1 MTSRLSLFRRGLF
14 VAMLLLVAFV
24 TANAK
29 ALIPFGVIEQKPY
42 TAQFYYA
49 TNASGDAPGDDWMNS
64 DFNDYDW
71 GTVTLPIVNGTLS
84 YSNTTWSI
92 ENTTYWVRCHFTPTA
107 EDLTKFLY
115 LYFAFD
121 NVGEAYV
128 NGVQVYSNT
137 AAQNYVI
144 KALSDEAKAAMKAG
158 QDNVLAVK
166 VRDNGGTRYMDFG
179 LYASDFN
186 DAVTRSDVPLT
197 WQNDADNPWTVEGYT
212 IIRRDNNK
220 SYYDSWLTMNYTS
233 TYRTELS
240 FEWLYDYQA
249 AGQLYI
255 DGVFVENC
263 GTGHTYYYFG
273 NRHFFLEPGEH
284 VIQFRD
290 TVAGR
295 NASKHFE
302 IRNIKVK
309 EITPIGESSAISAN
323 SQPLTFTNNSAAPW
337 TIEDGYIE
345 HKTWGQNPN
354 SASLFTTFTLSET
367 LNFSFDYMINPD
379 RYIGSSS
386 GNSSNYHRLNVYLNG
401 VLLNGYGASNS
412 TYITYSM
419 VLEPGEYTVELQDTA
434 WRSEDYYVRLKN
446 IELSNNWISV
456 DLATPGTLGYE
467 ALYTPGVNV
476 LNDVEFLKVKGKMN
490 DADWAD
496 IKNMQNLKAL
506 DLSEAVT
513 GAVPDYAFDG
523 LTTLGSVILPETA
536 TSIGQYAFRGTNL
549 KRINIPAAV
558 TEIKQYAFHSTPVMY
573 VTFAEGSQLKAIR
586 RHAFSSCTL
595 LQEIDLPEQLEI
607 IEWAAFEG
615 CNLMKSVTMGDAVTT
630 IEYYAFKN
638 NTSLESIRFSDNIE
652 EIMPQVCC
660 YDRALKQ
667 VHLPANLKR
676 LDYEAFYETSSL
688 KEIEFPD
695 NLVQIEYSAFNY
707 SSIEFV
713 KLPINLQIL
722 GEDAFSNNS
731 SLKKIELPS
740 YLSADGYTSH
750 RDYGGSIWGEYY
762 GRASGYRN
770 NFRSCPNI
778 EEIVMRSA
786 TPPEVPADPFAGSR
800 DKTVVT
806 LVVPSFA
813 VVNYKLD
820 TYWKQ
825 FGSII
830 EGDDVDYWKITSPL
844 MLTNNRRMQGKPDVD
859 LYYNGQ
865 LTVGGAA
872 PMTMKDFNMFF
883 SEDNPGRLLNTC
895 DDVTADNITTR
906 FSVAA
911 NRWYFIT
918 PVHDVNL
925 SDVTVTNDA
934 SYVFRYY
941 DAANRA
947 ANGTTGNNSWKNVD
961 TGKLL
966 AGQGYIFQ
974 CNKECMITL
983 PAGENGGAQLFTTN
997 DVTTNLATNE
1007 ATVTANRSWNYVG
1020 NPYPCYYDIYYMDF
1034 TAPITVWTGSTYKA
1048 YSIAD
1053 DEFVLRPMQSFFVQ
1067 KPDAVDKIVFK
1078 KEGRQLLSTVSSH
1091 VAAGAKGSAPQANAV
1106 GVRSVYDIVIAKA
1119 NENEDCDQTRVVLN
1133 ENANMGY
1140 EVECDASK
1148 FMSMNTGV
1156 PQIMTTDADGN
1167 HYAINERP
1175 VQNGTVTIGYYTG
1188 EPGEYV
1194 ISLKRGEG
1202 TVTLT
1207 DNETGETTDLAKQAY
1222 TFQTNETDGVNSTRF
1237 TLTFGSV
1244 ATSIVG
1250 LDSVVTD
1257 NETATYDLQ
1266 GRRVNVVKQG
1276 IYIQHSPKGRLQGK
1290 NGRKVVK

>member
-107 EDLTKFLY
+107 DDLTKFLY

-144 KALSDEAKAAMKAG
+144 KALSDEAKAALKAG
-158 QDNVLAVK
+158 EDNVLAVK

-179 LYASDFN
+179 LYASDFQDAVARADVPVTFVN
-186 DAVTRSDVPLT
+186 DAEHSWGVKGYNAVK
-197 WQNDADNPWTVEGYT
+197 DAEAVY
-212 IIRRDNNK
+212 
-220 SYYDSWLTMNYTS
+220 SQYVSWFKMNYTS
-233 TYRTELS
+233 AYRTEIT
-240 FEWLYDYQA
+240 FDWATYGHWLWV
-249 AGQLYI
+249 YI
-255 DGVFVENC
+255 DGVKVGECSSSSYTTASRFYV
-263 GTGHTYYYFG
+263 
-273 NRHFFLEPGEH
+273 EPGEH
-284 VIQFRD
+284 TIAFRD
-290 TVAGR
+290 TTGSDRSNYWSGV
-295 NASKHFE
+295 K
-302 IRNIKVK
+302 NISVK
-309 EITPIGESSAISAN
+309 EITPLETVVLSDKSK
-323 SQPLTFTNNSAAPW
+323 PLTFVNNDNTPW
-337 TIEDGYIE
+337 TIEDGFIQWRN
-345 HKTWGQNPN
+345 WGK
-354 SASLFTTFTLSET
+354 SYSGSKIATTFTVDKTSKLQ
-367 LNFSFDYMINPD
+367 FDYVTYRDDGNT
-379 RYIGSSS
+379 RYD
-386 GNSSNYHRLNVYLNG
+386 GNQNLIVYLNG
-401 VLLNGYGASNS
+401 IKQNTYYGVRDY
-412 TYITYSM
+412 TTWVIG
-419 VLEPGEYTVELQDTA
+419 LEPGDYTLEIEDTVYNDGA
-434 WRSEDYYVRLKN
+434 WFTSKIKN
-446 IELSNNWISV
+446 FELSNNWISV
-456 DLATPGTLGYE
+456 ELATPGTLGYE
-467 ALYTPGVNV
+467 ALYTPGIDV
-476 LNDVEFLKVKGKMN
+476 LNDVEFLKVTGKMN
-490 DADWAD
+490 DADWTD

-506 DLSEAVT
+506 DLSEAVID
-513 GAVPDYAFDG
+513 VIPDYAFDG
-523 LTTLGSVILPETA
+523 KTLLNSVILPEGI
-536 TSIGQYAFRGTNL
+536 TSIGTYAFRGTNIR
-549 KRINIPAAV
+549 RINIPTTV
-558 TEIKQYAFHSTPVMY
+558 TIIKDRAFLETPIMHVSF
-573 VTFAEGSQLKAIR
+573 TEGSQLNEIAAY
-586 RHAFSSCTL
+586 AFYSCKL
-595 LQEIDLPEQLEI
+595 LQEMDFPLSLEKI
-607 IEWAAFEG
+607 GEGAFEY
-615 CNLMKSVTMGDAVTT
+615 CELMKSVTMSDNVTY
-630 IEYYAFKN
+630 IERYAFAYDAA
-638 NTSLESIRFSDNIE
+638 LQSIHFSDNMT
-652 EIMPQVCC
+652 EIRQQLCRDC
-660 YDRALKQ
+660 TSLTE
-667 VHLPANLKR
+667 VHLPANLKHIYR
-676 LDYEAFYETSSL
+676 LAFYNNNKL
-688 KEIEFPD
+688 ARIEFPAS
-695 NLVQIEYSAFNY
+695 LEKIEYEVFRYTALDT
-707 SSIEFV
+707 V
-713 KLPINLQIL
+713 KLPINLQWL
-722 GEDAFSNNS
+722 GTNAFSNITDLKYVEFPSFLESGSYAYEDYWSNS
-731 SLKKIELPS
+731 
-740 YLSADGYTSH
+740 
-750 RDYGGSIWGEYY
+750 YGSWRY
-762 GRASGYRN
+762 GNDNSGYRS
-770 NFRSCPNI
+770 NFQNCPNI
-778 EEIVMRSA
+778 EKIVMRSA
-786 TPPEVPADPFAGSR
+786 TPPVVPADPFANSR
-800 DKTVVT
+800 DKTVIT

-872 PMTMKDFNMFF
+872 PMTMQNFNMFF

-1091 VAAGAKGSAPQANAV
+1091 VAAGAKGSAPQANAI
-1106 GVRSVYDIVIAKA
+1106 GVRSVYDIIIAKA

-1222 TFQTNETDGVNSTRF
+1222 TFQTNETDGVNTTRF

-1290 NGRKVVK
+1290 KGRKVVK

>member
-1 MTSRLSLFRRGLF
+1 MTSRLSLFRRGLL
-14 VAMLLLVAFV
+14 VAMLLLAAFV

-29 ALIPFGVIEQKPY
+29 ALIPFGVIEQQPY

-144 KALSDEAKAAMKAG
+144 KALSDEAKAALKAG
-158 QDNVLAVK
+158 EDNVLAVK
-166 VRDNGGTRYMDFG
+166 VSDTNGGSRYMDFG
-179 LYASDFN
+179 LYASDFQ
-186 DAVTRSDVPLT
+186 DAVVRSDVPV
-197 WQNDADNPWTVEGYT
+197 QFENDAENPWAVEGYN
-212 IIRRDNNK
+212 IIRRDNGK
-220 SYYDSWLTMNYTS
+220 SYYDSWLKMSFTS
-233 TYRTELS
+233 AYKTELS
-240 FEWLYDYQA
+240 FDWHYDYQA

-255 DGVFVENC
+255 DGVLAENC
-263 GTGHTYYYFG
+263 GTGHSYYNWG
-273 NRHFFLEPGEH
+273 SRHFYIEPGEH
-284 VIQFRD
+284 TIAFRD

-295 NASKHFE
+295 DTRKYFE
-302 IRNIKVK
+302 IRNLRLK
-309 EITPIGESSAISAN
+309 EFSPIGESNAISAN
-323 SQPLTFTNNSAAPW
+323 SQPLTFVNNDNTPW
-337 TIEDGYIE
+337 TIEDGFIQWRNWGTANSGAKIATSFSVD
-345 HKTWGQNPN
+345 KTSKLQ
-354 SASLFTTFTLSET
+354 
-367 LNFSFDYMINPD
+367 FDYVTYRDNGD
-379 RYIGSSS
+379 TRYD
-386 GNSSNYHRLNVYLNG
+386 GNQNLIVYLNG
-401 VLLNGYGASNS
+401 IKQNTYYGVRDF
-412 TYITYSM
+412 TTWVIG
-419 VLEPGEYTVELQDTA
+419 LEPGDYTLEIEDTVYNDGA
-434 WRSEDYYVRLKN
+434 WFTSKIKN
-446 IELSNNWISV
+446 FELSNNWISV

-467 ALYTPGVNV
+467 VLYTPGINV

-490 DADWAD
+490 DADWTD
-496 IKNMQNLKAL
+496 IMNMQNLKAL
-506 DLSEAVT
+506 DLSEAIIT
-513 GAVPDYAFDG
+513 SVPDYAFDG
-523 LTTLGSVILPETA
+523 KTLLNSVILPEGI
-536 TSIGQYAFRGTNL
+536 TSIGTYAFRGTNIR
-549 KRINIPAAV
+549 RINIPSTV
-558 TEIKQYAFHSTPVMY
+558 TIIKARAFQSTPLMY
-573 VTFAEGSQLKAIR
+573 LTFTEGSQLKTIEGW
-586 RHAFSSCTL
+586 AFASCKL
-595 LQEIDLPEQLEI
+595 LQEVALPAQLETI
-607 IEWAAFEG
+607 GVAAFEY
-615 CNLMKSVTMGDAVTT
+615 CESIKTVTMGDAVTY
-630 IEYYAFKN
+630 IEGWTFHGAN
-638 NTSLESIRFSDNIE
+638 AMQSIRFSDALE
-652 EIMPQVCC
+652 EIRPYMC
-660 YDRALKQ
+660 RETHELAQ
-667 VHLPANLKR
+667 VHLPANLKQIDE
-676 LDYEAFYETSSL
+676 LAFYDTPKL
-688 KEIEFPD
+688 TEIEFPASVE
-695 NLVQIEYSAFNY
+695 LIAREAFNY
-707 SSIEFV
+707 SAVESV
-713 KLPINLQIL
+713 KLPINLQWL
-722 GEDAFSNNS
+722 GEHAFSNNS
-731 SLKKIELPS
+731 NLKYIEFPS
-740 YLSADGYTSH
+740 FIEQDNYTRYYWYSYYSEFRSDGQP
-750 RDYGGSIWGEYY
+750 
-762 GRASGYRN
+762 SGYRA
-770 NFRSCPNI
+770 NFQACPNI
-778 EEIVMRSA
+778 EKIVMRSA
-786 TPPEVPADPFAGSR
+786 TPPVINSDPFAGSR
-800 DKTVVT
+800 DKTVIT

-825 FGSII
+825 FGSIV

-974 CNKECMITL
+974 CNRECMITL

-1106 GVRSVYDIVIAKA
+1106 GARSVYDIVIAKA

-1175 VQNGTVTIGYYTG
+1175 VQNGTFTIGYYTG

-1207 DNETGETTDLAKQAY
+1207 DNETGEITDLAKQAY
-1222 TFQTNETDGVNSTRF
+1222 TFQTNETDGVNTTRF

-1250 LDSVVTD
+1250 LDSVVAD

-1276 IYIQHSPKGRLQGK
+1276 IYIQHSPEGRLQGK
-1290 NGRKVVK
+1290 NGRKVMK

>member
-1 MTSRLSLFRRGLF
+1 MNKPMIVFG
-14 VAMLLLVAFV
+14 MLLAVMLAVVCVNAG
-24 TANAK
+24 AK
-29 ALIPFGVIEQKPY
+29 ALVPFGVLEQQPY
-42 TAQFYYA
+42 EGKFFYA

-64 DFNDYDW
+64 EFNDYDW

-107 EDLTKFLY
+107 DDLTKFLY
-115 LYFAFD
+115 LYIAND
-121 NVGEAYV
+121 YTCEAYI
-128 NGVQVYSNT
+128 NGVRVYNVT
-137 AAQNYVI
+137 AAANYNIIAV
-144 KALSDEAKAAMKAG
+144 SDEAKAALKAG

-166 VRDNGGTRYMDFG
+166 VSDTNGGTRYMDFG
-179 LYASDFN
+179 LYASDFQ
-186 DAVTRSDVPLT
+186 DAVARADVPVT
-197 WQNDADNPWTVEGYT
+197 FVNDADNPWTVEGYT
-212 IIRRDNNK
+212 IMKRGTGVGN
-220 SYYDSWLTMNYTS
+220 YYTATWLKMNYTS

-240 FEWLYDYQA
+240 FDWASYDNYA
-249 AGQLYI
+249 HDGLQLYV
-255 DGVFVENC
+255 DGVQVSSLYNNSSYQSKRFII
-263 GTGHTYYYFG
+263 
-273 NRHFFLEPGEH
+273 EPGEH
-284 VIQFRD
+284 AIAFRD
-290 TVAGR
+290 SSNREDRVANWSGIK
-295 NASKHFE
+295 NL
-302 IRNIKVK
+302 KVK
-309 EITPIGESSAISAN
+309 EIRPLETILLTEK
-323 SQPLTFTNNSAAPW
+323 SQPLHFENNDADPW
-337 TIEDGYIE
+337 ILEDGYIE
-345 HKTWGQNPN
+345 NSNYSIANTSTELSTSFTIDKT
-354 SASLFTTFTLSET
+354 SKLM
-367 LNFSFDYMINPD
+367 FDYLCYCAND
-379 RYIGSSS
+379 NRYGDYA
-386 GNSSNYHRLNVYLNG
+386 GYQNLKVYING
-401 VLLNGYGASNS
+401 VNVNNYWGIGEYRTFCA
-412 TYITYSM
+412 T
-419 VLEPGEYTVELQDTA
+419 LEPGDYTIVVKDSVTNNHL
-434 WRSEDYYVRLKN
+434 YYSRIKN
-446 IELSNNWISV
+446 FELSTNWINV
-456 DLATPGTLGYE
+456 ELATPGTLGYE
-467 ALYTPGVNV
+467 ALYTPGIDV
-476 LNDVEFLKVKGKMN
+476 LNDVEFIKVKGKMN

-513 GAVPDYAFDG
+513 GAVPDNAFDG
-523 LTTLGSVILPETA
+523 LTFLGSVILPETA
-536 TSIGQYAFRGTNL
+536 TTIGQYAFRNTTIR
-549 KRINIPAAV
+549 RINIPAAV
-558 TEIKQYAFHSTPVMY
+558 TEIKQYAFQSTPLMY
-573 VTFAEGSQLKAIR
+573 CTFSEGSQLKTIGDN
-586 RHAFSSCTL
+586 AFQSCTL
-595 LQEIDLPEQLEI
+595 LQEIDLPALLETFGFRVFDACSGI
-607 IEWAAFEG
+607 
-615 CNLMKSVTMGDAVTT
+615 KRVTMGDAVTNIGRYT
-630 IEYYAFKN
+630 FYNCKE
-638 NTSLESIRFSDNIE
+638 LESVRLSDAIE
-652 EIMPQVCC
+652 TIYCDLCRENW
-660 YDRALKQ
+660 ALTE
-667 VHLPANLKR
+667 VHLPANLKIMER
-676 LDYEAFYETSSL
+676 GAFYNTKSL
-688 KEIEFPD
+688 RSIEFPD
-695 NLVQIEYSAFNY
+695 GLERIEYDAFNY
-707 SSIEFV
+707 SALDSV
-713 KLPINLQIL
+713 KLPLNLYSL
-722 GEDAFSNNS
+722 GSNAFSNNS
-731 SLKKIELPS
+731 NLKYIEFPS
-740 YLSADGYTSH
+740 YITDDSYWYWSSDRYGYDATS
-750 RDYGGSIWGEYY
+750 
-762 GRASGYRN
+762 ASGYRS
-770 NFRSCPNI
+770 NFQACPNI
-778 EEIVMRSA
+778 EKIVMRSA
-786 TPPEVPADPFAGSR
+786 TPPTVAADPFAGSR
-800 DKTVVT
+800 DKTVIT

-844 MLTNNRRMQGKPDVD
+844 MLTNNLRMQGKPDVD

-872 PMTMKDFNMFF
+872 PMTMQNFNMFF

-895 DDVTADNITTR
+895 DDMTADNITTR

-925 SDVTVTNDA
+925 SDVAVTNAA

-941 DAANRA
+941 DAASRA

-974 CNKECMITL
+974 CNRECMITL

-1078 KEGRQLLSTVSSH
+1078 KEGRQLLSTISSH

-1106 GVRSVYDIVIAKA
+1106 GARSVYDIVIAKA
-1119 NENEDCDQTRVVLN
+1119 NENEDCDQMRVVLN

-1188 EPGEYV
+1188 EPGEHV

-1222 TFQTNETDGVNSTRF
+1222 TFHTNETDGVNTTRF
-1237 TLTFGSV
+1237 TVTFGSA
-1244 ATSIVG
+1244 ATSIIG
-1250 LDSVVTD
+1250 LDSVETD
-1257 NETATYDLQ
+1257 NETATYDLL

-1276 IYIQHSPKGRLQGK
+1276 IYIQHSPEGRLQGK

>member
-1 MTSRLSLFRRGLF
+1 MKHLTFLLRSLTIAIIMAASAG
-14 VAMLLLVAFV
+14 AY
-24 TANAK
+24 AK
-29 ALIPFGVIEQKPY
+29 ALIPFGVLDQKPW

-49 TNASGDAPGDDWMNS
+49 TIASGDTPGEDWMTAN
-64 DFNDYDW
+64 FNDSEW
-71 GTVTLPIVNGTLS
+71 GTVMGPIVNSTLS
-84 YSNTTWSI
+84 YSNTTWEI
-92 ENTTYWVRCHFTPTA
+92 ANTTYWVRCHFTPAA

-115 LYFAFD
+115 LYIAND
-121 NVGEAYV
+121 YTCEAYI
-128 NGVQVYSNT
+128 NGVQVYNVMS
-137 AAQNYVI
+137 AANYNIIAVN
-144 KALSDEAKAAMKAG
+144 DEARAAMKAG

-166 VRDNGGTRYMDFG
+166 VSDTNGGSRYMDFG
-179 LYASDFN
+179 LYASDFQ
-186 DAVTRSDVPLT
+186 DAVTRSDVPL
-197 WQNDADNPWTVEGYT
+197 QFINDPENPWTVEGYN
-212 IIRRDNNK
+212 IIRRVNDK
-220 SYYDSWLTMNYTS
+220 SYYSSWLTMNYTS

-240 FEWLYDYQA
+240 FDWHYDYQQ

-255 DGVFVENC
+255 DGVLAETC

-273 NRHFFLEPGEH
+273 NRHFVLEPGEH
-284 VIQFRD
+284 TIAFRD

-295 NASKHFE
+295 DTRKYFE
-302 IRNIKVK
+302 IKNLNVK
-309 EITPIGESSAISAN
+309 EISPISESSAISAN
-323 SQPLTFTNNSAAPW
+323 SMPLTFKNENAAPW
-337 TIEDGYIE
+337 TIEDGYVE
-345 HKTWGQNPN
+345 HRSWGVTN
-354 SASLFTTFTLSET
+354 SGSSISSTFTVTET
-367 LNFSFDYMINPD
+367 SNLSFDYAFNPD
-379 RYIGSSS
+379 RYVGSNTGNIS
-386 GNSSNYHRLNVYLNG
+386 GYHYLFIYINGIKVNTYNGGDTYNTLNY
-401 VLLNGYGASNS
+401 
-412 TYITYSM
+412 T
-419 VLEPGEYTVELQDTA
+419 LEPGEYTIELKDST
-434 WRSEDYYVRLKN
+434 WRSEDYYLRIKD
-446 IELSNNWISV
+446 IELSTNWINV
-456 DLATPGTLGYE
+456 ELATPGTLGYE
-467 ALYTPGVNV
+467 ALYTEGIDV

-506 DLSEAVT
+506 DLSEAIAD
-513 GAVPDYAFDG
+513 AVPNNAFDG

-536 TSIGQYAFRGTNL
+536 TSIGEYAFRNTTIR
-549 KRINIPAAV
+549 RINIPAAV
-558 TEIKQYAFHSTPVMY
+558 TEIKQYAFQSTPVTY

-586 RHAFSSCTL
+586 RYAFSTCTL

-615 CNLMKSVTMGDAVTT
+615 CNQMKSVTMGDAVTT

-750 RDYGGSIWGEYY
+750 RDYYSSASREYY

-786 TPPEVPADPFAGSR
+786 TPPVVPADPFAGSR
-800 DKTVVT
+800 DKTVIT

-825 FGSII
+825 FGSIV

-872 PMTMKDFNMFF
+872 PMTMKNFNMYIN
-883 SEDNPGRLLNTC
+883 EDTPGRLLNTC

-911 NRWYFIT
+911 NKWYFFT
-918 PVHDVNL
+918 PLHDVAVA
-925 SDVTVTNDA
+925 DITVTNNA
-934 SYVFRYY
+934 SYVIRYY
-941 DAANRA
+941 DATNRA
-947 ANGTTGNNSWKNVD
+947 TNGPTGSWKNVD
-961 TGKLL
+961 TEKLI
-966 AGQGYIFQ
+966 AGQGYIFY
-974 CNKECMITL
+974 CNTACEISF
-983 PAGENGGAQLFTTN
+983 PAGDNGQAQLFTTT
-997 DVTTNLATNE
+997 DVTTNLVTNVAE
-1007 ATVTANRSWNYVG
+1007 TAANSSWNYVG
-1020 NPYPCYYDIYYMDF
+1020 NPYPCYYDIYYMGF
-1034 TAPITVWTGSTYKA
+1034 SAPITVWTGSTYKA

-1053 DEFVLRPMQSFFVQ
+1053 DDFVLRPMQSFFVQ
-1067 KPDAVDKIVFK
+1067 KPDAVDKIVFGK
-1078 KEGRQLLSTVSSH
+1078 SGRQLLSTVSSH
-1091 VAAGAKGSAPQANAV
+1091 AAAGAKGIGLTSRQIFNVQITNA
-1106 GVRSVYDIVIAKA
+1106 GSDTAD
-1119 NENEDCDQTRVVLN
+1119 ETRVVLN
-1133 ENANMGY
+1133 DNANMGY
-1140 EVECDASK
+1140 EMECDASK
-1148 FMSMNTGV
+1148 FMSMNADV
-1156 PQIMTTDADGN
+1156 PQLYTTDADGN
-1167 HYAINERP
+1167 AYAINERP
-1175 VQNGTVTIGYYTG
+1175 KQNGIVALAYYAGEEGQYTI
-1188 EPGEYV
+1188 
-1194 ISLKRGEG
+1194 SAKRADG
-1202 TVTLT
+1202 TILLI
-1207 DNETGETTDLAKQAY
+1207 DNEEDKAVDLNEGDY
-1222 TFQTNETDGVNSTRF
+1222 TFYSEATNGVNDTRF
-1237 TLTFGSV
+1237 TLKLDMGS
-1244 ATSIVG
+1244 ATAIDGVK
-1250 LDSVVTD
+1250 VETD
-1257 NETATYDLQ
+1257 AADGDIYDLS
-1266 GRRVNVVKQG
+1266 GRKTNAVQPG
-1276 IYIQHSPKGRLQGK
+1276 IYIQKGQ
-1290 NGRKVVK
+1290 KVAK